1 MGFKFAITAYVDE
14 DENNVTTQ
22 IISAGDIYKAIWK
35 FEQQNP
41 NTLITKV
48 EMIKE

>member
-1 MGFKFAITAYVDE
+1 MGFKFAITAYVNGD
-14 DENNVTTQ
+14 DVITQ
-22 IISAGDIYKAIWK
+22 IIAAGDIYKAIWK

-41 NTLITKV
+41 NALVTKV

>member
-1 MGFKFAITAYVDE
+1 MEFEYEITAYVNE
-14 DENNVTTQ
+14 DDVITQ

-41 NTLITKV
+41 STLITKV